1 MNRGRGTTVPD
12 NPRSGGA
19 SADVGLKDALRPAP
33 GRGATADGENPVK
46 TLEGRDGRGR
56 RPARAAAPVDAATA
70 PDTPA
75 IDMSIRSL
83 QPRWRTRRIFL
94 IVASAVA
101 AVLIGIVVW
110 YWRMNT
116 GLVKTDNAQTAG
128 DLSPISA
135 QISGTVVRVDVV
147 ENTSVKTGAV
157 LVALD
162 PTDYELTLARAKS
175 TLAAARAQVEAAR
188 AALSAQTAQF
198 HASMNT
204 AQSALQA
211 AQPLLPQAQAQLRMS
226 QQTSPAQIAQA
237 REQVTTAQANVEA
250 AKADLDTATKT
261 MDRDRTLLTQGAIAA
276 QQVDTDTAAF
286 EAARARYQSAQ
297 DALRQASN
305 ALVAAEASQEQV
317 AMARQNVEVQRGQI
331 SQARAQLQQAAAG
344 ETLVEQRARELAAA
358 AAQAANA
365 AAAVQAAQVNLD
377 RTLVRAPADG
387 RVTNTTVEVG
397 QVVQPNQ
404 PFMSLTLSH
413 RPWVVA
419 NIKETQ
425 LGAVRVGNPVRI
437 RIDVLRGRV
446 LRGHVESIGSATG
459 STVALLPPDNA
470 TGNFIKV
477 VQLVPVRILLDP
489 ESAPDPQLQVGLS
502 CEVVIDT
509 RQTR

>member
-1 MNRGRGTTVPD
+1 VPD
-12 NPRSGGA
+12 NPRAGGA
-19 SADVGLKDALRPAP
+19 RADVGLEEALRVAP
-33 GRGATADGENPVK
+33 RRGAAVDGENPTK
-46 TLEGRDGRGR
+46 TIEDGDGRSGSPTG
-56 RPARAAAPVDAATA
+56 PAVSVDAANAADA
-70 PDTPA
+70 PD
-75 IDMSIRSL
+75 IDLSVRSL
-83 QPRWRTRRIFL
+83 QPRWRTRRIL
-94 IVASAVA
+94 LMVASTVA

-110 YWRMNT
+110 YWRMNA

-135 QISGTVVRVDVV
+135 QISGTVVRIDVV
-147 ENTSVKTGAV
+147 ENTVVKKGAV

-162 PTDYELTLARAKS
+162 PTDYNLTLARARS

-204 AQSALQA
+204 AESALQA

-261 MDRDRTLLTQGAIAA
+261 MDRDRTLLAQGAIAA

-297 DALRQASN
+297 DALRQADN

-331 SQARAQLQQAAAG
+331 SEARAQLQQAAAG
-344 ETLVEQRARELAAA
+344 ETLVEQRARELAVAE
-358 AAQAANA
+358 AQAANA
-365 AAAVQAAQVNLD
+365 SAAVQAAQVNLD
-377 RTLVRAPADG
+377 RTLIRAPADG
-387 RVTNTTVEVG
+387 RVTNSTVEVG

-413 RPWVVA
+413 RVWIVA
-419 NIKETQ
+419 NVKETQ
-425 LGAVRVGNPVRI
+425 LAAVRVGNPVRI
-437 RIDVLRGRV
+437 KVDVLRGRA

-489 ESAPDPQLQVGLS
+489 ESDPDPQLQVGLS
-502 CEVVIDT
+502 CEVAIDT
-509 RQTR
+509 RQSR